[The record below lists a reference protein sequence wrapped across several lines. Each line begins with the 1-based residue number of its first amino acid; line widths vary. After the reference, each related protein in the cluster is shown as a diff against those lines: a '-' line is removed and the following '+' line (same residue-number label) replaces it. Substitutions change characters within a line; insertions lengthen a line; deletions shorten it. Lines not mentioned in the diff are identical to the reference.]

1 MAGIL
6 RGKVP
11 CTEESRKA
19 LVSGHIARIPCAG
32 DALVAKKFRAAAVQ
46 MGKLACTDAQTLP
59 GLTHMSKK
67 AISRIANAGR
77 DCGSAL
83 ARSNLL
89 LLPYW
94 RVEATGS

>member
-1 MAGIL
+1 MTL
-6 RGKVP
+6 PEPVTSRSKVP
-11 CTEESRKA
+11 CQEESRKA

-67 AISRIANAGR
+67 AIAELRM
-77 DCGSAL
+77 
-83 ARSNLL
+83 
-89 LLPYW
+89 
-94 RVEATGS
+94 RVEIAGVR

>member
-1 MAGIL
+1 M

-11 CTEESRKA
+11 CQEESRKA

-46 MGKLACTDAQTLP
+46 MGKLACTAAQTLP
-59 GLTHMSKK
+59 GLTRMSKK
-67 AISRIANAGR
+67 AISRIANAGG

-89 LLPYW
+89 LFTVW
-94 RVEATGS
+94 RVGATGD